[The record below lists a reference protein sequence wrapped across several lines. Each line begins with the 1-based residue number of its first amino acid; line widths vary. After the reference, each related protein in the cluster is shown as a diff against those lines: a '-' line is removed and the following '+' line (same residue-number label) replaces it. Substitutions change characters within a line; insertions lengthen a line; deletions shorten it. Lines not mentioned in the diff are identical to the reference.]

1 MITMEVLHPGVISIV
16 MNLLTLAYIV
26 GAYSAR
32 INRLEA
38 DIVSA
43 NIHINRL
50 LDLHAEMAT
59 IQTEL
64 KSVNQTLL
72 RFEKYFM
79 DGAPNA

>member
-1 MITMEVLHPGVISIV
+1 MELLHPGIISIG
-16 MNLLTLAYIV
+16 MNILTLAYLI
-26 GAYSAR
+26 GSYSAR
-32 INRLEA
+32 IGRLEE
-38 DIVSA
+38 DIGTI
-43 NIHINRL
+43 NIHVDRL

-79 DGAPNA
+79 EGGPKEHA